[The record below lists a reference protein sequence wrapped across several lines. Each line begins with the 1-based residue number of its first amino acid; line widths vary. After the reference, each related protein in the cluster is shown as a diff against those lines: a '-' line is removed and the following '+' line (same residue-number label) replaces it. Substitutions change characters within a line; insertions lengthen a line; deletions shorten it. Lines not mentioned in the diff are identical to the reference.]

1 LVVKKLKVRGF
12 VHTLLCSA
20 MFQQLLAA
28 GDRDVVQQVLKWV
41 LAQGQV
47 LEKRAFVGY
56 YLSFPD
62 VSGCS
67 STTVA
72 GCGCSG
78 NSRIAAI

>member
-1 LVVKKLKVRGF
+1 M
-12 VHTLLCSA
+12 LLCSA

-62 VSGCS
+62 VSACS
-67 STTVA
+67 STA
-72 GCGCSG
+72 GAPSG
-78 NSRIAAI
+78 NSGTAAL